1 MRFDPTTGSREL
13 TGSGVDR
20 ARQFLGRRFPALR
33 DAPLLGGEVCQ
44 YEATPDSHFIL
55 DSHPEA
61 SNVWLAG
68 GGSGHGF
75 KMGPVI
81 GEIVASAVLG
91 GTAPDPAFALGR
103 FARVSTELTQ
113 EKWR

>member
-1 MRFDPTTGSREL
+1 
-13 TGSGVDR
+13 
-20 ARQFLGRRFPALR
+20 
-33 DAPLLGGEVCQ
+33 VCQ
-44 YEATPDSHFIL
+44 YEATPDSHFII
-55 DSHPEA
+55 DRHPRA
-61 SNVWLAG
+61 QNVWMAG

-91 GTAPDPAFALGR
+91 ESSPDAAFALAR
-103 FARVSTELTQ
+103 FERRGSASAK